1 VPDDV
6 LAAARRDS
14 RRHGAPALAGDGD
27 LDYSL
32 LVDGLEAEREQ
43 GITID
48 VAYRYFATPRR
59 KFILADTPGHEQYTR
74 NMATGA
80 STAQLA
86 AILVDAGKG
95 VLLQTRRHAFIAS
108 LLGIR
113 HLVVAVNKM
122 DRVGYGEE
130 AYDRVRRD
138 FTDFAAKLDVGDLHF
153 IPVSALAGD
162 NVVVPSARMPWY
174 RGAPLLDYLETV
186 HVASDLNL
194 IDLRLPIQSVLRAG
208 GGYRGVCGTLASGVL
223 ARGQEVLVLP
233 SRRRARIAALAT
245 PAGEAES
252 AAAPQA
258 VAVTLDRDLDVG
270 RGDMLVAPG
279 NVPELGRVFDAMLV
293 WMGDE
298 PLAVGREY
306 LLQHTTVA
314 AAGVVTDVRYRLDPQ
329 DLHRQPAGGLATNEI
344 GRVRLEASRPL
355 AFDAYARNRGTGAFI
370 LVDRLSHATVAAG
383 MVLDRQSADELEL
396 PRQAP
401 DAASNVR
408 PAAAE
413 PAGEPAR
420 AGRLGQRPFCV
431 WLTGL
436 PRSGKSTLAAGLEAA
451 LLDRGVIATALDGE
465 ALRLGVNRDLGFSP
479 GDRGENVRRTAELAR
494 LLADSGLAVVVALVS
509 PSAAD
514 RELARRIVGAE
525 RFVEVHCSAPLAV
538 CEARDEAGL
547 FAKARRGEVEH
558 VTGIQEPYEPP
569 PDPDLEVAT
578 DRLSP
583 AEAVARV
590 LADLAERGLLE
601 RRGGPA

>member
-1 VPDDV
+1 V

-14 RRHGAPALAGDGD
+14 RRHGQQVAEGDEGGD
-27 LDYSL
+27 LDFSL

-43 GITID
+43 GITLD

-86 AILVDAGKG
+86 VILVDAAKG

-122 DRVGYGEE
+122 DRVGYAEE
-130 AYDRVRRD
+130 AYERVRRD

-153 IPVSALAGD
+153 IPVSAVAGD
-162 NVVVPSARMPWY
+162 NVVLPGARMPWY

-194 IDLRLPIQSVLRAG
+194 IDLRLPIQSVLRG
-208 GGYRGVCGTLASGVL
+208 GGEARAYCGTLASGVL
-223 ARGQEVLVLP
+223 TAGQEVLVLP
-233 SRRRARIAALAT
+233 SRQRARVAGLAT

-258 VAVTLDRDLDVG
+258 VAVTLDRELDVG

-279 NVPELGRVFDAMLV
+279 NVPELGRAFEAMLV
-293 WMGDE
+293 WMDGR
-298 PLAVGREY
+298 PLAIGREY
-306 LLQHTTVA
+306 LLQHTTVG
-314 AAGVVTDVRYRLDPQ
+314 AAGVVTDLRYRLDPQ
-329 DLHRQPAGGLATNEI
+329 DLHRQPADELAINEI
-344 GRVRLEASRPL
+344 GRVRLEVSRPL
-355 AFDAYARNRGTGAFI
+355 AFDAYARNRATGAFI
-370 LVDRLSHATVAAG
+370 LVDRLTHATVAAG
-383 MVLDRQSADELEL
+383 MVLDRQSAEELDL
-396 PRQAP
+396 PRRSP

-420 AGRLGQRPFCV
+420 AGRLGQRPFCL

-436 PRSGKSTLAAGLEAA
+436 PRSGKSTLAAGLEEA
-451 LLDRGVIATALDGE
+451 LLDRGVVATVLDGE

-479 GDRGENVRRTAELAR
+479 RDRGENVRRTAEVAR

-509 PSAAD
+509 PTAAD

-525 RFVEVHCSAPLAV
+525 RFVEVHCSAPLEV
-538 CEARDEAGL
+538 CEARDEEGL
-547 FAKARRGEVEH
+547 FAKARRGEAEH
-558 VTGIQEPYEPP
+558 VTGIQEPYEAPQ
-569 PDPDLEVAT
+569 DPDLEVAT

-583 AEAVARV
+583 AESRDRV
-590 LADLAERGLLE
+590 LAHLAERGLLAPAE
-601 RRGGPA
+601 GRR

>member
-1 VPDDV
+1 M

-14 RRHGAPALAGDGD
+14 RRHGQHVVGDGAAEID
-27 LDYSL
+27 FSL

-86 AILVDAGKG
+86 VILVDASKG

-122 DRVGYGEE
+122 DRTGYAEA
-130 AYDRVRRD
+130 AYDQVRRD

-153 IPVSALAGD
+153 IPVSAVAGD
-162 NVVVPSARMPWY
+162 NVVLPSARMPWY
-174 RGAPLLDYLETV
+174 HGAPLLDYLETV

-194 IDLRLPIQSVLRAG
+194 IDLRLPVQSVLRAG
-208 GGYRGVCGTLASGVL
+208 ADFRGYCGTLASGVL
-223 ARGQEVLVLP
+223 TAGQEVLVLP
-233 SRRRARIAALAT
+233 SRQRARVAGLAT
-245 PAGEAES
+245 PAGEADS

-258 VAVTLDRDLDVG
+258 VTVTLDRDLDVG

-279 NVPELGRVFDAMLV
+279 NVPELGRAFEAMLV
-293 WMGDE
+293 WMGGE
-298 PLAVGREY
+298 PLAIGREY

-314 AAGVVTDVRYRLDPQ
+314 AAGVVTDLRYRLDPQ
-329 DLHRQPAGGLATNEI
+329 DLHRQPVGELTTNEI

-355 AFDAYARNRGTGAFI
+355 AYDPYSRNRATGAFI

-383 MVLDRQSADELEL
+383 MVLDRQPAEELEL

-401 DAASNVR
+401 DAETNVR
-408 PAAAE
+408 HPAIEPAAA
-413 PAGEPAR
+413 PAR

-451 LLDRGVIATALDGE
+451 LLDRGVVATALDGE
-465 ALRLGVNRDLGFSP
+465 ALRLGVNRDLGFSEA
-479 GDRGENVRRTAELAR
+479 DRSENVRRTAELAR

-509 PSAAD
+509 PAAAD

-538 CEARDEAGL
+538 CEARDEEGL

-558 VTGIQEPYEPP
+558 VTGIQEPYEAPRH
-569 PDPDLEVAT
+569 PDLEVAT

-583 AEAVARV
+583 PESTERV
-590 LADLAERGLLE
+590 LAHLAERGLLE
-601 RRGGPA
+601 RR